1 MMIYYWAMSV
11 LDNALLSGVEH
22 GYMQIS
28 FTKQL
33 KKKISF
39 TFTLDT
45 HDTLY
50 IATIDKGIRKG
61 KEI

>member
-33 KKKISF
+33 KKKNII
-39 TFTLDT
+39 
-45 HDTLY
+45 Y
-50 IATIDKGIRKG
+50 IHIRYT
-61 KEI
+61 